1 MKALEYL
8 NKVEIILKEVKGS
21 QLQAIQQAAEL
32 VAHTIEGSGLL
43 HVFGCGHSQMYAEEL
58 FYRAGGLVPVN
69 AILEPALSLRPEA
82 PKSTWFERCPDYGKE
97 ILKNEPAQPGDTLL
111 IASTSGRNAVPIDAA
126 LQAKDMG
133 LKVIALTSMAFT
145 RSVKSRHASGKLL
158 YELADVVLDNC
169 GVSGDAVIGFEGIPF
184 KAGPT
189 STVIGCAILQ
199 AVIVEAIEKLVA
211 RGITPPVWVS
221 SNLDQGD
228 QINSRYIKE
237 YRRRVKC
244 L

>member
-8 NKVEIILKEVKGS
+8 DKVEMILKEVKAN
-21 QLQAIQQAAEL
+21 QLQGIQKAAEL
-32 VAHTIEGSGLL
+32 VAHTIEEGGLL

-97 ILKNEPAQPGDTLL
+97 IMRNEPAQPGDTLI
-111 IASTSGRNAVPIDAA
+111 IASTSGRNAVPIDVA

-133 LKVIALTSMAFT
+133 LKVIVLTSMAFT
-145 RSVKSRHASGKLL
+145 RSVKSRHSSGKLL

-169 GVSGDAVIGFEGIPF
+169 GVCGDAVIEFANVPF

-199 AVIVEAIEKLVA
+199 AVIVEAIEKLLA

-237 YRRRVKC
+237 YRGRVKC